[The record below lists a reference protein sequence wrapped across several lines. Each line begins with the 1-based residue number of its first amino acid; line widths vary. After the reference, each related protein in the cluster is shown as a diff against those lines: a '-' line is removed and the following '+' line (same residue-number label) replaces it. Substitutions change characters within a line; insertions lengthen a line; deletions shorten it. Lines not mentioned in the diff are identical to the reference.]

1 VAQSIFFYTD
11 SREIGGAEDALF
23 TLMGALDPHQ
33 WKPTLLLDAA
43 AGTDELAD
51 RSRALGVPSAFI
63 PEMPLGPKGARRVPA
78 MARMLRR
85 ERPAVFHAH
94 LTSPMGAK
102 YPLAAAVAARVRAVV
117 ATVHLIPPF
126 TPDRSNLVQ
135 LRLLARLVGA
145 YIAVSRDI
153 AAGLA
158 EDLRWPREKI
168 DLIYNAVD
176 SSRFGKPVPEAL
188 RASLMDGGDRPV
200 VLTPARLHEQ
210 KGHTYLLRAAATLPG
225 VVFAF
230 AGEGP
235 ARAELETEAAR
246 LGVAERVRFLGQRND
261 IPDLLAAADLVAIPS
276 LYEGS
281 PIAVLE
287 ALAAERAVVG
297 SAVGGMGE
305 LIEDGK
311 TGILV
316 PPGDVEALAAGLRRL
331 VEDPA
336 GRRAM
341 GQRGRRRVDRDF
353 GTAAMARQVEQ
364 VYERLLAP

>member
-1 VAQSIFFYTD
+1 MAQSIFFYTD
-11 SREIGGAEDALF
+11 SRELGGAEDALF
-23 TLMGALDPHQ
+23 TLMEALDPHA
-33 WKPTLLLDAA
+33 WEPTLLLDAA
-43 AGTDELAD
+43 PGTEELAD
-51 RSRALGVPSAFI
+51 RSRALGVPHLLI
-63 PEMPLGPKGARRVPA
+63 PEMPLGRKGAQRVPA

-126 TPDRSNLVQ
+126 AIDRSNRLQ

-145 YIAVSRDI
+145 YIAVSQDI

-158 EDLRWPREKI
+158 DDLRWPRGKI
-168 DLIYNAVD
+168 DVIYNAVD
-176 SSRFGKPVPEAL
+176 SSRFGQPAPPAL
-188 RASLMDGGDRPV
+188 RAGLAGGGDGPV
-200 VLTPARLHEQ
+200 VLTCARLHEQ
-210 KGHTYLLRAAATLPG
+210 KGHTYLLHAAAELPR
-225 VVFAF
+225 VMFAF

-235 ARAELETEAAR
+235 ARAGLEAEAAR
-246 LGVAERVRFLGQRND
+246 IGVAERVRFLGHRDD
-261 IPDLLAAADLVAIPS
+261 IPELLAASDLVAIPS

-287 ALAAERAVVG
+287 AMAAERAIVG

-305 LIEDGK
+305 LIEDGE

-316 PPGDVEALAAGLRRL
+316 PPRDVAALAAGLRRL
-331 VEDPA
+331 LEDPA
-336 GRRAM
+336 RRRAM
-341 GQRGRRRVDRDF
+341 GDRGRRRVESDF
-353 GTAAMARQVEQ
+353 GPTAMAGQVEG
-364 VYERLLAP
+364 VYERLLAS